1 MGADYR
7 GAVQKGVMAAERL
20 HRHLGSRDGIEREG
34 GNVDVF
40 DAILRLK
47 VTLLLRPLD
56 GLLGAYLREPA
67 PGVLV
72 TTQRP
77 LSVQRFTAAHELGHV
92 RLDHRPSLDDE
103 NMLRRSP
110 FAPAPGYGLQEVE
123 ADAFAVGF
131 LIPHWLIARHA
142 EQQGWRVDDFA
153 DPRIVYQLSLR
164 LGASF
169 EATWRTLQRYRLIGT
184 ETAHTLGK
192 VKVRDLKEALLGD
205 CSPPDYRRDVWLLT
219 ERDSGLSIDGS
230 RRDLFV
236 LKLKE
241 HSGGGYLWDAE
252 ELKRSGFAVLRD
264 AREAVDEDGVGNPTF
279 RTRERE
285 RDEAGFDEDGIG
297 NPTFRTLT
305 AETGTHRGRVSL
317 KERRPWQPEPPLNR
331 LELDYDLTGPEEEG
345 YSRAERRWML
355 EAA

>member
-7 GAVQKGVMAAERL
+7 SAVLKGVMAAERL

-40 DAILRLK
+40 GAILRLK

-67 PGVLV
+67 PGVLI

-110 FAPAPGYGLQEVE
+110 FAPAPGYGVQEVE
-123 ADAFAVGF
+123 ADAFAAGF
-131 LIPHWLIARHA
+131 LIPHWLIAWHA
-142 EQQGWRVDDFA
+142 RQQGWRGDGLA
-153 DPRIVYQLSLR
+153 DPRTVYQLSLR
-164 LGASF
+164 LGAGF
-169 EATWRTLQRYRLIGT
+169 EATWRTLQRYGLIGT

-192 VKVRDLKEALLGD
+192 ARVRDLKQALLGD
-205 CSPPDYRRDVWLLT
+205 YSPPDYRRDVWLLT

-252 ELKRSGFAVLRD
+252 GLKRSGFAVLRD
-264 AREAVDEDGVGNPTF
+264 AREAVDEDG
-279 RTRERE
+279 
-285 RDEAGFDEDGIG
+285 IG
-297 NPTFRTLT
+297 NPALRTLT

-317 KERRPWQPEPPLNR
+317 DERRPWQPEPPLNR

-345 YSRAERRWML
+345 YSRAERRRML